1 MASTTAAVSLSPL
14 QTILKETEEAFVAAK
29 ADGKLE
35 ATEVVQIA
43 LQISKKIHLLSGLS
57 LADKK
62 ALILL
67 ALKKG
72 MVSAQGLHGM
82 AELVGSGPDGVAA
95 AERQILNGAMA
106 AVDGLMSHVPQLFA
120 PVKNAL
126 LACLPFLS
134 QAANVAS
141 QLLPQDAA
149 LIHEA
154 FECVAS
160 VAGKAPVPAAVVS
173 TLESVETVVAAVPVV
188 PAVPAVPAP
197 VEAAAVVPA
206 VPSLVEAAAVVAPVE
221 VPAAPVEVPAVPAPV
236 PGTVEDTP
244 PQSTPETAPNPEAS
258 LPSVPEQVPEAESV
272 PPPE

>member
-1 MASTTAAVSLSPL
+1 MSSTTASLSPL
-14 QTILKETEEAFVAAK
+14 QTILKEAEDAFVAAK

-43 LQISKKIHLLSGLS
+43 LQISKKIYLLSGLS

-62 ALILL
+62 ALILF

-72 MVSAQGLHGM
+72 MVAAHGLHGM
-82 AELVGSGPDGVAA
+82 VELEKAGADSLAA

-106 AVDGLMSHVPQLFA
+106 AVDGLMSHVPRLFA
-120 PVKNAL
+120 PVKSAL

-141 QLLPQDAA
+141 ELLPQDAA

-154 FECVAS
+154 FGCVAS

-173 TLESVETVVAAVPVV
+173 TLESVETVVA
-188 PAVPAVPAP
+188 
-197 VEAAAVVPA
+197 
-206 VPSLVEAAAVVAPVE
+206 E
-221 VPAAPVEVPAVPAPV
+221 VPAAAPLEAVAAPAAPLEAVAAPAAPLEAVAAPAAPV
-236 PGTVEDTP
+236 PVVEDTP
-244 PQSTPETAPNPEAS
+244 PQSTPETAPSPAAS
-258 LPSVPEQVPEAESV
+258 LPSVPEQAQV

>member
-82 AELVGSGPDGVAA
+82 AELVGSGPDGMAA

-154 FECVAS
+154 FGCAAS

-173 TLESVETVVAAVPVV
+173 SLESVETVVAAVPAV
-188 PAVPAVPAP
+188 PAVPAVVEAAAVP
-197 VEAAAVVPA
+197 VEAAAVA
-206 VPSLVEAAAVVAPVE
+206 LVEAAAVPVEAAAVPVE
-221 VPAAPVEVPAVPAPV
+221 VAAPAPAPV

-258 LPSVPEQVPEAESV
+258 LPSVPEQVPEVESV
-272 PPPE
+272 LPPE

>member
-72 MVSAQGLHGM
+72 IVSAQGLQGL
-82 AELVGSGPDGVAA
+82 EGSGPDGVAA

-154 FECVAS
+154 FGCVAS

-173 TLESVETVVAAVPVV
+173 TLESVETVVAAA
-188 PAVPAVPAP
+188 PAVVEAVAAPVAAPLPAP
-197 VEAAAVVPA
+197 VEVAV
-206 VPSLVEAAAVVAPVE
+206 PVE
-221 VPAAPVEVPAVPAPV
+221 VAASPLPATV
-236 PGTVEDTP
+236 VEDTP

-258 LPSVPEQVPEAESV
+258 LPSVPEQAPEAESV
-272 PPPE
+272 LPPE